1 MESQGIIQNRSFRT
15 FLTVLSAAF
24 TIFVILVLFP
34 IGGGRV
40 ALIGKDFANIIFSL
54 IAFWYFYS
62 AWSTSD
68 ARDVSKQI
76 WGQFA
81 AGILLWAV
89 AEIIWGY
96 YEVFLEIE
104 VPYPS
109 LADLL
114 WIPGYLPL
122 FGGLIMRYRMFNV
135 KLDTRQ
141 VFSLILVIVLFLLA
155 TIYFVIQPI
164 VTEFDPER
172 LFESLLN
179 LFYPMGDLILF
190 VLATLILFSFE
201 KGRFAVTW
209 MFIALGFITVS
220 VSDLIFSYTSW
231 YGYYY
236 PDGNINF
243 ISFFVDAT
251 YALSYLLLALGIYAY
266 NLLLKARYA
275 ITINPISLEEDKKS
289 SILIIT
295 RADSSVITFSENLLL
310 LVGKGDKSQ
319 IENAPLAQ
327 ALQADPA
334 SIDRVM
340 QVVVKEGSIC
350 NYPLKMNDGSSPAV
364 LLTALALIN
373 PQNEYTGAGIVL
385 QADLSSLNEFES
397 PLSQEQKGLVDSF
410 LAKAGANL
418 KEESRVLRYYFLE
431 QIRLLFSLVY
441 ELNGQSVADMLLET
455 ITQKSK
461 ENEWKINMDNG
472 QISISDEYEGKALA
486 DTISRLLQEVKTA
499 ASRVISPSLVVNE
512 MQIVDQNVGA
522 EVLNIIDRYGVR
534 GGV

>member
-15 FLTVLSAAF
+15 FLTVLSSAF
-24 TIFVILVLFP
+24 AIFIILVLFP
-34 IGGGRV
+34 FREGRV
-40 ALIGKDFANIIFSL
+40 ALIGKDFTNIIFSL

-62 AWSTSD
+62 AWMTSEPH
-68 ARDVSKQI
+68 DVSKRI

-122 FGGLIMRYRMFNV
+122 FGGLILRYRMFNV

-141 VFSLILVIVLFLLA
+141 VFGLILVIVVFLLA

-164 VTEFDPER
+164 VTKFDPQR

-179 LFYPMGDLILF
+179 LFYPLGDLVLFILS
-190 VLATLILFSFE
+190 ALILFSFE

-209 MFIALGFITVS
+209 LFISLGFIVVS
-220 VSDLIFSYTSW
+220 VSDLTFSYASW
-231 YGYYY
+231 NEIYY
-236 PDGNINF
+236 PEGNLNF
-243 ISFFVDAT
+243 ISFFVDVT

-295 RADSSVITFSENLLL
+295 RADSSVITFSENLQL
-310 LVGKGDKSQ
+310 LVGKRDKSQ

-327 ALQADPA
+327 ALQADPL
-334 SIDRVM
+334 SIENAM
-340 QVVVKEGSIC
+340 LAVVKEGSIC
-350 NYPLKMNDGSSPAV
+350 NHPLKMNDGSSPAV

-385 QADLSSLNEFES
+385 QADLSSQNEFEP
-397 PLSQEQKGLVDSF
+397 PLSQEQKGLVESF

-461 ENEWKINMDNG
+461 EKEWKIKIDNG
-472 QISISDEYEGKALA
+472 QISISDEYEGKILA

-499 ASRVISPSLVVNE
+499 ASRIISPSLVVSE
-512 MQIVDQNVGA
+512 MQIVDRNMDP
-522 EVLNIIDRYGVR
+522 EVLNIVDRYRVR
-534 GGV
+534 GGA